1 MHVTLAV
8 LTCSHAMTS
17 DPDTAKPVTV
27 RLTAKEVKRLDSLA
41 AKSGMT
47 RHRYMSFVLER
58 AMQTGL
64 VVTQRVDFSESAS
77 LPKAV
82 SSN

>member
-1 MHVTLAV
+1 
-8 LTCSHAMTS
+8 MTS
-17 DPDTAKPVTV
+17 TSDSARPVTV

-47 RHRYMSFVLER
+47 RHRYMSFVLDR

-64 VVTQRVDFSESAS
+64 VVKERVDFSQSRPDPAAS
-77 LPKAV
+77 
-82 SSN
+82 

>member
-1 MHVTLAV
+1 
-8 LTCSHAMTS
+8 MTTES
-17 DPDTAKPVTV
+17 ETARPVTV

-47 RHRYMSFVLER
+47 RHRYMSFVLDR

-64 VVTQRVDFSESAS
+64 VVTERVDFTESHPSA
-77 LPKAV
+77 LA
-82 SSN
+82 N

>member
-1 MHVTLAV
+1 
-8 LTCSHAMTS
+8 MTTKT
-17 DPDTAKPVTV
+17 DTGKPVTV
-27 RLTAKEVKRLDSLA
+27 RLTAKEVKRLDALA

-64 VVTQRVDFSESAS
+64 VVKEVVQFAESRAG
-77 LPKAV
+77 
-82 SSN
+82 